1 MNATADEASAFCEL
15 VAIMGRLRSP
25 GGCPWD
31 SEQSW
36 KTLRPY
42 LVEETYEL
50 IEAID
55 AEDIQ
60 GVLEECGDVL
70 LQVVFIAQIA
80 KEKGLFTIE
89 DVARHIGEK
98 LVRRHPHV
106 FGELIVE
113 DSAEVSRN
121 WENIKAKERKI
132 SKRNASLL
140 AGVPRGLPA
149 ALRAFQ
155 IQERAAKVGFD
166 WPEGDPEPVL
176 EKVREEVEELLT
188 AFRNGKTREIE
199 EELGDLLFAVVNFGR
214 HLGFNAEMVL
224 QKANDK
230 FIRRFARMEQ
240 TMEQE
245 GGSWKDYSLEEL
257 EGFWQRAK
265 QHVG

>member
-1 MNATADEASAFCEL
+1 MNEIAGGGGAFCEL
-15 VAIMGRLRSP
+15 VAIMETLRSP

-50 IEAID
+50 IDAID
-55 AEDIQ
+55 GEDVQ

-106 FGELIVE
+106 FGELTVE

-121 WENIKAKERKI
+121 WESIKAGERRA
-132 SKRNASLL
+132 SKRNASVL
-140 AGVPRGLPA
+140 AGVPQGLPA

-155 IQERAAKVGFD
+155 VQGRAAKVGFD

-176 EKVREEVEELLT
+176 EKVREEAEELLA
-188 AFRNGKTREIE
+188 AFRDGKTGEIE

-230 FIRRFARMEQ
+230 FVRRFMRMEQ
-240 TMEQE
+240 AVAQE
-245 GGSWKDYSLEEL
+245 GGSWKSYSLEDLEEL
-257 EGFWQRAK
+257 WQRAK